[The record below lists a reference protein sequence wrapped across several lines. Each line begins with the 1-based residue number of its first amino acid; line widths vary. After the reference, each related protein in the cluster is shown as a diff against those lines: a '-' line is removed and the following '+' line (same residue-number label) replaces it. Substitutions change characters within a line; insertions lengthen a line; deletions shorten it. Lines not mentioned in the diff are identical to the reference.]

1 MLRRYEV
8 RPEAA
13 PALRALLDLLADPQA
28 PTGVHDPARAID
40 VHVADSLAGLEVGE
54 LRSARVITD
63 LGAGAGLPGLVLAAA
78 LPAAHVFLVEAVG
91 RKCGFLRSTSRAMG
105 LQNTDVV
112 WARAEEWR
120 DGIGR
125 SDVVCAR
132 ALAGLPVL
140 CEYAAPLLR
149 DGGVLVAWK
158 GEVMEAEAVDA
169 AAAAVHLGL
178 EVASVRSVSPFPGSE
193 RLTLHVFHKVS
204 PTPTRYPRRP
214 GIAVKRPLSAK
225 GLR

>member
-1 MLRRYEV
+1 
-8 RPEAA
+8 
-13 PALRALLDLLADPQA
+13 
-28 PTGVHDPARAID
+28 
-40 VHVADSLAGLEVGE
+40 
-54 LRSARVITD
+54 
-63 LGAGAGLPGLVLAAA
+63 
-78 LPAAHVFLVEAVG
+78 
-91 RKCGFLRSTSRAMG
+91 MG

-132 ALAGLPVL
+132 ALAALPVL